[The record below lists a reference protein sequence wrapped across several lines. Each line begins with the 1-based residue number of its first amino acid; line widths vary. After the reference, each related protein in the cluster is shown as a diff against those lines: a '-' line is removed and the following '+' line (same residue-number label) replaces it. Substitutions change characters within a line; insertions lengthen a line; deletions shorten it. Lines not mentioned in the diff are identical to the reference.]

1 MVADN
6 SQDAARA
13 EHELKVETY
22 ASDYLQVYTATIDRY
37 YAAVLQELITL
48 EAVADMLPV
57 YGRRLGVDT
66 GVVAAHAANDF
77 YLFFVDAMQVSVVRL
92 EQLPGR
98 LDAEWTRTAADDR
111 RLADVR
117 EWLNLRQPELGEPVN
132 MPLTDFFSFDTDYW
146 KTQAREHG
154 TAAARRVGDRAV
166 ANLPRLRETAQR
178 SRERNELAQR
188 YRDLSTSKLTPQ
200 NRGTQFERLWR
211 DLLSFHGW
219 HPKKVRISGEDNDF
233 TALYNGLHILGE
245 TRWFATPMTGG
256 KMREFLTK
264 LDTRPQ
270 TIGLFVSHSGYDDGA
285 LSVIRR
291 SVATKTVV
299 RFDRA
304 DIDNL
309 FLHRTDLGDL
319 FSEKLRDA
327 YDYLSE
333 RDDQT

>member
-1 MVADN
+1 MTDN
-6 SQDAARA
+6 PQDAARTEDEVMVA
-13 EHELKVETY
+13 TY
-22 ASDYLQVYTATIDRY
+22 ASDYLQVYTETIDRY
-37 YAAVLQELITL
+37 YATVLQELNNL
-48 EAVADMLPV
+48 DAAAESLPL

-66 GVVAAHAANDF
+66 GVVAVGAAHDF
-77 YLFFVDAMQVSVVRL
+77 YLFFVEAAQLSVVRL
-92 EQLPGR
+92 ERLPGH
-98 LDAEWTRTAADDR
+98 LDAEWTRAAAYER

-117 EWLNLRQPELGEPVN
+117 EWLDLRLPEFAEPVN
-132 MPLTDFFSFDTDYW
+132 MASTDFFSFNRDYW
-146 KTQAREHG
+146 STQAREHG
-154 TAAARRVGDRAV
+154 AGAGRRDGNRAAAM
-166 ANLPRLRETAQR
+166 LPRLRETAQR
-178 SRERNELAQR
+178 FQERDQLTQR
-188 YRDLSTSKLTPQ
+188 YRDLSTSGLRSQ
-200 NRGTQFERLWR
+200 DRGIQFERLWR

-256 KMREFLTK
+256 KMREFLAK

-285 LSVIRR
+285 LSVLRR
-291 SVATKTVV
+291 SIATKTVV
-299 RFDRA
+299 RFGRA

-327 YDYLSE
+327 YDYLFE
-333 RDDQT
+333 RDDSE